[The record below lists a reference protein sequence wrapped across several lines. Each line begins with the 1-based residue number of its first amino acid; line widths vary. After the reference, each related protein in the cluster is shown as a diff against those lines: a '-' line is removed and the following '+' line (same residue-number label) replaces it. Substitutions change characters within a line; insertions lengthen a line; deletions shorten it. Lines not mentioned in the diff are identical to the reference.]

1 MNRFTITFGLLVLG
15 LAIGLTPIALGQS
28 GGTPPQPGQDLTKSR
43 ILIAINRADLSLEQL
58 QALQAIVQA
67 TIEMRDRIV
76 AAVEDFQ
83 EFLANWTGSA
93 DEFEA
98 AREGERQRLKDL
110 LGDLHALWKS
120 NAETIKGMLTASQF
134 EALRPVIGPPP
145 PGHRGAETPGRP
157 GGGRPAR
164 RGPNF
169 FRELRLLK
177 ELDPLNQALTE
188 KIEVLQS

>member
-1 MNRFTITFGLLVLG
+1 M
-15 LAIGLTPIALGQS
+15 
-28 GGTPPQPGQDLTKSR
+28 
-43 ILIAINRADLSLEQL
+43 
-58 QALQAIVQA
+58 QA

-98 AREGERQRLKDL
+98 ALEGERQKLKDL

-134 EALRPVIGPPP
+134 EALRSVLRPVIGPPP
-145 PGHRGAETPGRP
+145 PGRRGPETAGRP

-169 FRELRLLK
+169 SRELRLLK
-177 ELDPLNQALTE
+177 GLDPLNQALTE